1 MVKIERTFPAPNSLA
16 TEAKKNSG
24 KYDKPDVIEQLRK
37 DFHDKCYICEMK
49 SLQDPVVEHLL
60 PHKDGKYLNRKF
72 DWNNLFWACGHCNGI
87 KNQGK
92 YDDGIIDC
100 CIQDPEEM
108 INFKLVGE
116 DVVVMAKDVTDD
128 KAALTA
134 ALVYDVFNLRNT
146 GMRVYKSEVR
156 FQQLNKEMNK
166 LYDALEELHRNP
178 DSKVVLRKLRAM
190 LRRESAFAAFKRTYV
205 RENKEKFPQLM
216 AYTI

>member
-24 KYDKPDVIEQLRK
+24 KYD
-37 DFHDKCYICEMK
+37 
-49 SLQDPVVEHLL
+49 
-60 PHKDGKYLNRKF
+60 
-72 DWNNLFWACGHCNGI
+72 
-87 KNQGK
+87 
-92 YDDGIIDC
+92 DGIIDC
-100 CIQDPEEM
+100 CVQDPEEM

-156 FQQLNKEMNK
+156 F
-166 LYDALEELHRNP
+166 
-178 DSKVVLRKLRAM
+178 
-190 LRRESAFAAFKRTYV
+190 
-205 RENKEKFPQLM
+205 
-216 AYTI
+216 